1 MEVVTVSSVEH
12 CGPRGECFADAL
24 KATLQATDAATPE
37 GEIATPSQGDFEAA
51 IALLGALTTQLCAAS
66 TPPDA
71 LGLRRPPVPASD
83 QASLPGAA
91 PPGLVPGD
99 QQIMPIVGEMPPT
112 GPPSVVHPI
121 GDQIIP
127 PSPPSPPPLAPPS
140 PIALRSPIGDP
151 RVPITPAPP
160 APPIAPPALADAAVQ
175 PTDLTP
181 TNAVPID
188 RADVVAA
195 NSSSSST
202 IGEHQPEAI
211 AARAVAANSAG
222 ESQEAA
228 RSTTA
233 PIVDI
238 ATRRDR
244 GRPLDTRGDAD
255 ALAPDAGTTTGN
267 ETIAAIDPGT
277 TAPRATNDTVVKV
290 ARSLAQLPAVL
301 SDLAQQTRTESSP
314 RRVVIPLDPPAL
326 GHVTVEIIVRA
337 DSVKVSLQHGDE
349 ATFNALNAQR
359 PAIEA
364 ALEANGLHLSGF
376 DVSGNQRQRASHTRM
391 AARQFEALVE
401 QDEPDGALRL

>member
-71 LGLRRPPVPASD
+71 LGLPRPPVPASD

-99 QQIMPIVGEMPPT
+99 QRIMPIVGEMPPT

-127 PSPPSPPPLAPPS
+127 PSP
-140 PIALRSPIGDP
+140 IALPAPIGDA
-151 RVPITPAPP
+151 RVPITPGPP
-160 APPIAPPALADAAVQ
+160 APPIAPPALAGAAVQ

-211 AARAVAANSAG
+211 AARAVAADSAG

-228 RSTTA
+228 HSTTA
-233 PIVDI
+233 PIVDV

-337 DSVKVSLQHGDE
+337 DSVKVSLHHGDE

-376 DVSGNQRQRASHTRM
+376 DVSGNQRQHASHTRL